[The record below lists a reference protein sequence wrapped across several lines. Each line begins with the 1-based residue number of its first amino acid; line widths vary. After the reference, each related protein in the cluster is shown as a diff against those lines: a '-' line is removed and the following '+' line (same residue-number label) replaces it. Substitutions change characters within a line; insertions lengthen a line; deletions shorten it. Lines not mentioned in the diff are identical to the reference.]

1 MRIRYT
7 NYPNSK
13 KLTNKSKRVAT
24 LTHPLYGIILVALPG
39 IAATALFP
47 SSVTFPMI
55 MMVCGV
61 IACPILLT
69 VYRRKKFAQF
79 DAEYEE
85 LQNSSDK

>member
-24 LTHPLYGIILVALPG
+24 LTKPLYGIILGLLPG
-39 IAATALFP
+39 GAAVALFP
-47 SSVTFPMI
+47 NSVTLPMI
-55 MMVCGV
+55 LMVCGA
-61 IACPILLT
+61 IAGPILLA

-85 LQNSSDK
+85 LLNSSAN